1 MSLIFNREIHKRYL
15 SLLLSDIVKTFPER
29 VAFKGGTCAAL
40 FYNLPRFSFDL
51 DFDLLYM
58 FSLSNIS
65 ELKELLSR
73 YGEIKD
79 FYNKKYT
86 LFFLFDYGKGY
97 PKIKIELNKRVWKNN
112 IYKPAWF
119 LGVALSIAE
128 EATMLTNKIV
138 ALTERKSPAARDLYD
153 SWYFLK
159 AGYSLSD
166 ALIQER
172 TGKSKQEYL
181 KSAASFIKKNY
192 TSRNVLQGLGETL
205 DDKQKIWAKAHLI
218 NEAVTEIEKLI
229 I

>member
-1 MSLIFNREIHKRYL
+1 MSSIFDREIHKRYL
-15 SLLLSDIVKTFPER
+15 SLLLTAIAKTFPEKI
-29 VAFKGGTCAAL
+29 AFKGGTCAAL

-58 FSLSNIS
+58 FSSSNIS
-65 ELKELLSR
+65 ELKELLSQH
-73 YGEIKD
+73 GEIKD
-79 FYNKKYT
+79 FYDKKYT

-112 IYKPAWF
+112 VYKPAWF
-119 LGVALSIAE
+119 LGIALSIAE
-128 EATMLTNKIV
+128 EATLLTNKIV
-138 ALTERKSPAARDLYD
+138 ALTERRSPAARDLYD

-159 AGYSLSD
+159 ADYPLRD

-172 TGKSKQEYL
+172 TGKSKQGYL
-181 KSAASFIKKNY
+181 KLAVSFIKKNY

-205 DDKQKIWAKAHLI
+205 NDKQKIWAKAHLI
-218 NEAVTEIEKLI
+218 NEAVIEIEKRI

>member
-1 MSLIFNREIHKRYL
+1 VSLIFNREIHKRYL

-65 ELKELLSR
+65 KLKELLSR

-112 IYKPAWF
+112 IYNQRGF
-119 LGVALSIAE
+119 
-128 EATMLTNKIV
+128 
-138 ALTERKSPAARDLYD
+138 
-153 SWYFLK
+153 
-159 AGYSLSD
+159 
-166 ALIQER
+166 
-172 TGKSKQEYL
+172 
-181 KSAASFIKKNY
+181 
-192 TSRNVLQGLGETL
+192 
-205 DDKQKIWAKAHLI
+205 WA
-218 NEAVTEIEKLI
+218 
-229 I
+229 